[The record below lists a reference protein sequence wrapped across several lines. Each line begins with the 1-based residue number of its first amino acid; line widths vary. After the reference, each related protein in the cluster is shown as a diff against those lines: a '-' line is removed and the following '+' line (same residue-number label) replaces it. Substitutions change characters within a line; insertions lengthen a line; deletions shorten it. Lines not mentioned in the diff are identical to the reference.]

1 MRLRG
6 LVFERFAS
14 FERAEVNFCD
24 DAGAPLD
31 AIVFVGE
38 SGAGKT
44 ALLRG
49 IAGIL
54 TEAAGGK
61 SELGPEDV
69 KRGAEDARCRLV
81 LDDLIDNARAIVTIE
96 KEVAREGFGNLRGG
110 PTFDRWKSVLA
121 ASDEPRAA
129 FAVETNGDDPVPTA
143 TATGPGT
150 ADDVADDGDPLIE
163 WLAATPREQTAPAL
177 DRALWPYRFSHVD
190 DDGAAHFELPSGSGG
205 GSGGG
210 TSPATE
216 LGEAFNSVLVMT
228 LELLRLTVDRA
239 GAELVYVIDDIDVH
253 LHPRWQSRILG
264 DFRRAFPSVQIIA
277 TTHSPY
283 VVASVD
289 PSQVFR
295 IVDGGIAR
303 VTERLQRGAT
313 VSSVMDTAFGAPD
326 LPGPRWT
333 HAPSKAIREEVRGV
347 VEPDLGRG
355 SVVYVLPEPIHVRD
369 ALDAFGEPAVPNAEP
384 STGWLFFID
393 REPGVPWGH
402 PCEYV
407 FRGQDGTLFRRR
419 AIWPPA
425 KLDRFV
431 PFARG

>member
-31 AIVFVGE
+31 AVVFVGE

-49 IAGIL
+49 IASIL
-54 TEAAGGK
+54 TEAAGSA
-61 SELGPEDV
+61 SELGVDDV
-69 KRGAEDARCRLV
+69 RRGAEDARCRLV
-81 LDDLIDNARAIVTIE
+81 LDDMIDNARAIVTIE
-96 KEVAREGFGNLRGG
+96 KELPREGFGSLRGG

-129 FAVETNGDDPVPTA
+129 FAVDTGGDGAEPESQDTSEE
-143 TATGPGT
+143 
-150 ADDVADDGDPLIE
+150 DDSDPLIE
-163 WLAATPREQTAPAL
+163 WLAGVPRERVAPAL
-177 DRALWPYRFSHVD
+177 ERCLWPYKFSHVD
-190 DDGAAHFELPSGSGG
+190 DEAIAHFEMP
-205 GSGGG
+205 SGGG
-210 TSPATE
+210 TSPAAE
-216 LGEAFNSVLVMT
+216 LGEGFESVLVMT
-228 LELLRLTVDRA
+228 LELLRLTLDRA

-264 DFRRAFPSVQIIA
+264 DFRRAFPNVQIIA

-295 IVDGGIAR
+295 ITDGGAIAR

-313 VSSVMDTAFGAPD
+313 VSSVMDTAFGTPD

-347 VEPDLGRG
+347 VELDLGRG
-355 SVVYVLPEPIHVRD
+355 SVLYVLPEPIHVRD

-402 PCEYV
+402 PCEFI

-425 KLDRFV
+425 KLERFV

>member
-24 DAGAPLD
+24 ESGAPLD
-31 AIVFVGE
+31 AVVFVGE

-54 TEAAGGK
+54 TEAAGAK
-61 SELGPEDV
+61 SELGPADV
-69 KRGAEDARCRLV
+69 RRGAEDARCRLV
-81 LDDLIDNARAIVTIE
+81 LDDVIDGARAIVTIE
-96 KEVAREGFGNLRGG
+96 KEIAREGWGNLRGG
-110 PTFDRWKSVLA
+110 PTFERWKSVLA

-129 FAVETNGDDPVPTA
+129 FAVETPGAADEAGGDDGA
-143 TATGPGT
+143 
-150 ADDVADDGDPLIE
+150 DPLVE
-163 WLAATPREQTAPAL
+163 WLAAAPRERVAPAL
-177 DRALWPYRFSHVD
+177 DRVLWPYEFSHVG
-190 DDGAAHFELPSGSGG
+190 DDGAVEFEIPNRD
-205 GSGGG
+205 G
-210 TSPATE
+210 TSPASE

-228 LELLRLTVDRA
+228 LELLRLTLGRA
-239 GAELVYVIDDIDVH
+239 GAELVYVIDDLDKH

-277 TTHSPY
+277 ATHSPY
-283 VVASVD
+283 VMASLE

-295 IVDGGIAR
+295 IAADGSLAR
-303 VTERLQRGAT
+303 VAERLQRGAT
-313 VSSVMDTAFGAPD
+313 VTSVMDTAFGAPD

-333 HAPSKAIREEVRGV
+333 HVPPRPIREEVRAV

-355 SVVYVLPEPIHVRD
+355 SVLYVLPEPIHARD
-369 ALDAFGEPAVPNAEP
+369 ALDAFGEPALPNAAP

-402 PCEYV
+402 PCEYI
-407 FRGQDGTLFRRR
+407 FRGQDGTLSRRR
-419 AIWPPA
+419 AIWPPT
-425 KLDRFV
+425 KLECFV

>member
-54 TEAAGGK
+54 TEAAGAK

-69 KRGAEDARCRLV
+69 RRGAEDARCRLV

-96 KEVAREGFGNLRGG
+96 KEIAREGFGNLKGG
-110 PTFDRWKSVLA
+110 PTFERWKSVLA
-121 ASDEPRAA
+121 ASDEARAA
-129 FAVETNGDDPVPTA
+129 FAVETG
-143 TATGPGT
+143 GE
-150 ADDVADDGDPLIE
+150 DDVDDDDVDDDDDDDGDPLVE
-163 WLAATPREQTAPAL
+163 WLAGVPREQVAPAL
-177 DRALWPYRFSHVD
+177 ERCLWPYKFSHVD
-190 DDGAAHFELPSGSGG
+190 DDAVAHFELPGS
-205 GSGGG
+205 GG
-210 TSPATE
+210 TSPAAE
-216 LGEAFNSVLVMT
+216 LGNGFESVLVMT
-228 LELLRLTVDRA
+228 LELLRLTLGRA
-239 GAELVYVIDDIDVH
+239 GAELVYVIDDIDSH

-264 DFRRAFPSVQIIA
+264 DFRRAFPNVQIVA

-295 IVDGGIAR
+295 ITEGGIAR
-303 VTERLQRGAT
+303 VTERLQRGST
-313 VSSVMDTAFGAPD
+313 VSSVMDTAFGTPD

-333 HAPSKAIREEVRGV
+333 HAPPRAIRDEVRGV
-347 VEPDLGRG
+347 VEADLGRG
-355 SVVYVLPEPIHVRD
+355 SVLYVLPEPIHSRD

-402 PCEYV
+402 PCEFV
-407 FRGQDGTLFRRR
+407 FRGQDGALFRRR

-425 KLDRFV
+425 KLERFV

>member
-14 FERAEVNFCD
+14 FDRGEVNFCD

-49 IAGIL
+49 IAGLL
-54 TEAAGGK
+54 TEAASGQ
-61 SELGPEDV
+61 SELGANDV
-69 KRGAEDARCRLV
+69 HRDAQDARCRLV
-81 LDDLIDNARAIVTIE
+81 FDDLLDSARAIVTIE
-96 KEVAREGFGNLRGG
+96 KEIRSDGGGTLKGG
-110 PTFDRWKSVLA
+110 PTFERWKSMLA

-129 FAVETNGDDPVPTA
+129 FAVETNADDE
-143 TATGPGT
+143 T
-150 ADDVADDGDPLIE
+150 ADDEAASADPLIE
-163 WLAATPREQTAPAL
+163 WLAGVSRDRVAPAL
-177 DRALWPYRFSHVD
+177 ERCLWPYKFSHVD
-190 DDGAAHFELPSGSGG
+190 DDAVAHFEVPGERAA
-205 GSGGG
+205 
-210 TSPATE
+210 TSPAAE
-216 LGEAFNSVLVMT
+216 LGEGFGSVLVMT
-228 LELLRLTVDRA
+228 LELLRLTLGRA
-239 GAELVYVIDDIDVH
+239 GAELVYVIDDIDAH

-264 DFRRAFPSVQIIA
+264 DFHRAFPNVQIIA

-283 VVASVD
+283 VVASLD

-295 IVDGGIAR
+295 IADGGIAR

-313 VSSVMDTAFGAPD
+313 VSSVMDTAFGTPD

-333 HAPSKAIREEVRGV
+333 HAPAKAIREEVRRV
-347 VEPDLGRG
+347 VEADLGRG
-355 SVVYVLPEPIHVRD
+355 SVLYVLPEPIHVRE
-369 ALDAFGEPAVPNAEP
+369 ALDAFGEPAVPNADP

-402 PCEYV
+402 PCEFI
-407 FRGQDGTLFRRR
+407 FRGQDGAIFRRR